1 MTAAGPGTDR
11 RNQLLWVLSAATFL
25 IFFQA
30 FMVAPLIPRF
40 AKVFEVSVETVG
52 LMVPAYLIPYGFTT
66 LVYGPLSDR
75 IGRRVVILGSLSAFI
90 LLTGVTAAAY
100 SASSLILLRL
110 LTGLGASGLV
120 PIALALMGDLFPY
133 HERGRAL
140 GWLFGAMAGGMAFG
154 APPPEPSWNRSSA
167 GAPCFWAWRY
177 CRQQSWLL
185 YCPISRCS
193 AHDLPLTSC

>member
-1 MTAAGPGTDR
+1 MMTTAGPGTDR

-40 AKVFEVSVETVG
+40 ARVFEVSVETVG

-90 LLTGVTAAAY
+90 LLTGVTAAAH

-110 LTGLGASGLV
+110 LTGLGASGVV

-140 GWLFGAMAGGMAFG
+140 GWLFGAMAGGIELTPKVGPAILG
-154 APPPEPSWNRSSA
+154 
-167 GAPCFWAWRY
+167 
-177 CRQQSWLL
+177 
-185 YCPISRCS
+185 
-193 AHDLPLTSC
+193 LPR